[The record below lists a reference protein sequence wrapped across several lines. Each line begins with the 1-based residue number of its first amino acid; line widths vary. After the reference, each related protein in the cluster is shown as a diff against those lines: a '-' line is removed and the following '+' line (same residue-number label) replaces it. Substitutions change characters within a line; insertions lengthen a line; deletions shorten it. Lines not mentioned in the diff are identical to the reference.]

1 MDPFS
6 DAQLSVT

>member
-6 DAQLSVT
+6 DATLIA